1 MGTKPTAEQLKQRR
15 ENVRRAMADANVDAL
30 FLAPGANL
38 YYLTGYWGHI
48 SRRMTG
54 FLLGAGNDAHE
65 CFICPAFE
73 QPLHGPQLIAIDEF
87 RGWEKTDLPEETVL
101 DTLGQW
107 GARAG
112 RLALDPKLPWDQAAP
127 FTSAGGGLEAIAAT
141 SLMARVRM
149 VKSSEELDLMRE
161 ATRAAAAAR
170 GEMVKRAALG
180 VAENDLEE
188 VFIREASNVPEPT
201 DTWNLVLFGPSAAS
215 PHGVKDRRQLR
226 HGDVVLHDFGT
237 TRGRYHSD
245 TTRTAFFGE
254 PAGKDGD
261 EARKDGDEA
270 RKVWEIVHV
279 AYETAKSAARP
290 GVTFTD
296 VDEAARRVI
305 TDAGYGD
312 AFIHGIGHGIGLEI
326 HEPPYPEPRGD
337 LTLEFGTT
345 MTIEPGIY
353 LPGRFGVRLEDTVVV
368 TEEGGVPIDP
378 EPPMGMAL

>member
-1 MGTKPTAEQLKQRR
+1 MF
-15 ENVRRAMADANVDAL
+15 V
-30 FLAPGANL
+30 APGANL

-48 SRRMTG
+48 SRRLTG
-54 FLLGAGNDAHE
+54 YLLSAKSEAQS
-65 CFICPAFE
+65 CFICPGFE
-73 QPLHGPQLIAIDEF
+73 QPLHGPQLIGVEAF
-87 RGWEKTDLPEETVL
+87 RTWEKTEYPEKQA
-101 DTLGQW
+101 LGAMKDW
-107 GARAG
+107 GVRAG
-112 RLALDPKLPWDQAAP
+112 KLALDPKLPWDQVAP
-127 FTSAGGGLEAIAAT
+127 LSTAGGGLDISSASE
-141 SLMARVRM
+141 LVGRVRM
-149 VKSSEELDLMRE
+149 VKSAEELDLMRE

-170 GEMVKRAALG
+170 GEMVKRAAVD
-180 VAENDLEE
+180 VAEDELEE

-215 PHGVKDRRQLR
+215 PHGVKNRRRLR
-226 HGDVVLHDFGT
+226 QGDVVLHDFGT
-237 TRGRYHSD
+237 TRGRYHGD

-261 EARKDGDEA
+261 EARK
-270 RKVWEIVHV
+270 VWEIVHA

-296 VDEAARRVI
+296 VDKAARRVI
-305 TDAGYGD
+305 TDAGYGE

-337 LTLEFGTT
+337 LTLEPGTT
-345 MTIEPGIY
+345 ITIEPGIY

-378 EPPMGMAL
+378 DPPMSMEL

>member
-1 MGTKPTAEQLKQRR
+1 MGVKPTAEQLKQRR
-15 ENVRRAMADANVDAL
+15 ENVRRAMAEQNVDAL
-30 FLAPGANL
+30 VVAPGANL

-48 SRRMTG
+48 SRRFTG
-54 FLLGAGNDAHE
+54 FLMGAGNDAHE
-65 CFICPAFE
+65 CFVCPSFE
-73 QPLHGPQLIAIDEF
+73 QPLHGPQLIEVNEF

-101 DTLGQW
+101 DALSQW
-107 GARAG
+107 GARTG
-112 RLALDPKLPWDQAAP
+112 RLALDAKLPWDQAAP
-127 FTSAGGGLEAIAAT
+127 FASAGGGLEAIRAT
-141 SLMARVRM
+141 SLMAKVRM
-149 VKSSEELDLMRE
+149 VKSSEELELMRE
-161 ATRAAAAAR
+161 ATREASAAR
-170 GEMVKRAALG
+170 AEMLKRAALG

-188 VFIREASNVPEPT
+188 VFVREASDVPEPT

-215 PHGVKDRRQLR
+215 PHGVKERRHLR
-226 HGDVVLHDFGT
+226 HGDVMLHDFGT

-254 PAGKDGD
+254 P
-261 EARKDGDEA
+261 EAEA

-290 GVTFTD
+290 GVTFTE
-296 VDEAARRVI
+296 VDEAARQVI
-305 TDAGYGD
+305 TDAGYGE

-345 MTIEPGIY
+345 ITIEPGIY

-368 TEEGGVPIDP
+368 TEEGGVPVDP
-378 EPPMGMAL
+378 DPPMAMEI